1 MGRIN
6 NNSSIPMYKQISK
19 LLIDELKKSENSK
32 NSHMLDSNDK
42 LPTERFLSD
51 TFNVSRVTIR
61 QAMNLLE
68 KENYIVRKQGKGT
81 YFNREKIKKPIKES
95 KSFSKTVLDSGR
107 TPGAKLISASIELSD
122 VTDRRTFNI
131 GENDYVLI
139 MKRLRFVD
147 DIPYAYEVS
156 HFDRNFFDLKDIDF
170 NNRSF
175 YQYMEE
181 EKGIIFHT
189 VEKTIEIQYSDKE
202 VSSVLGIDRNTPVIL
217 MKSTV
222 ANQENDIIHVVYEY
236 LLSDKFIFQL

>member
-1 MGRIN
+1 
-6 NNSSIPMYKQISK
+6 
-19 LLIDELKKSENSK
+19 
-32 NSHMLDSNDK
+32 
-42 LPTERFLSD
+42 
-51 TFNVSRVTIR
+51 
-61 QAMNLLE
+61 
-68 KENYIVRKQGKGT
+68 
-81 YFNREKIKKPIKES
+81 
-95 KSFSKTVLDSGR
+95 
-107 TPGAKLISASIELSD
+107 
-122 VTDRRTFNI
+122 
-131 GENDYVLI
+131 